1 MHSLRTRLLAAV
13 LALAAAGLLLLGGI
27 TYVGQR
33 SFLLD
38 RLDDQIREAPPA
50 AAGALGLREGP
61 PRGGGGPPPG
71 SGLPPGT
78 YVEHR
83 DDSGAVVA
91 SQVFDYGQSTT
102 ADPALPPEI
111 PLGEPFTVN
120 VDEERYRVF
129 AEADRFGDGIIVI
142 AAPLNDVDATLNRLL
157 LLEGL
162 VIAGVLLVLGLVAW
176 VVVRVG
182 L

>member
-1 MHSLRTRLLAAV
+1 MHSLRARLLAAV

-38 RLDDQIREAPPA
+38 RLDD
-50 AAGALGLREGP
+50 
-61 PRGGGGPPPG
+61 
-71 SGLPPGT
+71 
-78 YVEHR
+78 
-83 DDSGAVVA
+83 SGAVVA

-102 ADPALPPEI
+102 TDPALPAEI

-142 AAPLNDVDATLNRLL
+142 AAPLN
-157 LLEGL
+157 
-162 VIAGVLLVLGLVAW
+162 
-176 VVVRVG
+176 
-182 L
+182 